1 MSNGY
6 RFIHFKQ
13 NERQIILI
21 NVYII
26 WGSISKC
33 IQEAFTISIYIK

>member
-21 NVYII
+21 NVYML
-26 WGSISKC
+26 S
-33 IQEAFTISIYIK
+33 EEVFLDAFKKHLQLAFI